1 MLFLNPLFLF
11 TLPSLVMNFF
21 IVCRR
26 AALLVSLTG
35 LLALGCANQDA
46 EAQQAKKTSAKASA
60 SASAN
65 AAKGSQVFA
74 LAKVQAAKGMM
85 LPDFSW
91 TMNGK
96 DVKFSEY
103 TKGKTVFLNY
113 WATWCPPCR
122 REIPDIVELAKEYGD
137 KVVFIGIA
145 LENESSSAA
154 GEKLV
159 SAFATKSGINYVNL
173 VAVGDVQSAV
183 STLYGEVQSI
193 PTTFIFGKNGKIV
206 QRIDGS
212 RDKES
217 FLMEL
222 KKAM

>member
-1 MLFLNPLFLF
+1 M
-11 TLPSLVMNFF
+11 TFF
-21 IVCRR
+21 IACRP
-26 AALLVSLTG
+26 AALLVALVSIV
-35 LLALGCANQDA
+35 ALGCANQDA
-46 EAQQAKKTSAKASA
+46 EAQQAKNSATKAKTATAA
-60 SASAN
+60 PATAN
-65 AAKGSQVFA
+65 GSQVFA
-74 LAKVQAAKGMM
+74 LKSVQVPKGVM
-85 LPDFSW
+85 LADFSW

-145 LENESSSAA
+145 LENESTPAA
-154 GEKLV
+154 GQKLV
-159 SAFATKSGINYVNL
+159 SAFATKSGMNYVNL
-173 VAVGDVQSAV
+173 VAVGDIQGPISA
-183 STLYGEVQSI
+183 LYSPVETI
-193 PTTFIFGKNGKIV
+193 PTTFIFGKDGKV
-206 QRIDGS
+206 AQRIDGS
-212 RDKES
+212 TNKES

>member
-1 MLFLNPLFLF
+1 MTF
-11 TLPSLVMNFF
+11 S
-21 IVCRR
+21 IACRR
-26 AALLVSLTG
+26 AALLLVIG
-35 LLALGCANQDA
+35 VVALGCANQDA
-46 EAQQAKKTSAKASA
+46 EAQQPKNTSKNAATTTANASQVYALKAVQSAK
-60 SASAN
+60 
-65 AAKGSQVFA
+65 GV
-74 LAKVQAAKGMM
+74 M

-91 TMNGK
+91 TVNGK

-145 LENESSSAA
+145 LENESTAAA
-154 GEKLV
+154 GQKLV

-173 VAVGDVQSAV
+173 VAIGDVQGSVSA
-183 STLYGEVQSI
+183 LYGAVESI
-193 PTTFIFGKNGKIV
+193 PTTFIFNKNGKIA

-212 RDKES
+212 TNKES

>member
-1 MLFLNPLFLF
+1 M
-11 TLPSLVMNFF
+11 TFF
-21 IVCRR
+21 IARR
-26 AALLVSLTG
+26 PAALLVALIG
-35 LLALGCANQDA
+35 IIALGCANQDA
-46 EAQQAKKTSAKASA
+46 EAQQAKNSATKAKTAATA
-60 SASAN
+60 TAN
-65 AAKGSQVFA
+65 GAQVYA
-74 LAKVQAAKGMM
+74 LKSVQAPKGVM

-145 LENESSSAA
+145 LENESTSAA
-154 GEKLV
+154 GQKLV
-159 SAFATKSGINYVNL
+159 SAFATKNGMNYINL
-173 VAVGDVQSAV
+173 VAVGDIQGPISA
-183 STLYGEVQSI
+183 LYNPVEAI
-193 PTTFIFGKNGKIV
+193 PTTFIFGKDGKIA

-212 RDKES
+212 TNKES